1 VSSRNGIKNNKI
13 KMNKGKEGKEAIKEA
28 EINKHNR
35 ERNKQRIK
43 YTKEKEKVIQTRR
56 KITIH
61 VFTRL

>member
-1 VSSRNGIKNNKI
+1 
-13 KMNKGKEGKEAIKEA
+13 MNKGKEGKEAIKEA